1 MKQFTSKLCWLLHQL
16 YCEWSFWFA
25 HFVVHY
31 TITSSSVC
39 IWTMM
44 KPKMLAHFDST
55 AAAAATTKH
64 CSERSHVMLFVQ
76 CIICLHETIHFRLF
90 NPTLIKYNNGSCDL
104 TWLGLA
110 WLDLAWIELQCTV
123 LCYIYASEWNG
134 SNKWKMKCQYIQ
146 ATMQMFSEHLFSYGY
161 NTYLSMHATHQIAVI
176 SVFVHNV
183 PHITHELHVAI
194 SWSDGIINATMF
206 GFHNLL
212 VLIDDHKASGKSYIW
227 CLADES
233 LQPGKITKFV
243 ENGSSFIFS
252 NSISASATDSLN

>member
-1 MKQFTSKLCWLLHQL
+1 MWL
-16 YCEWSFWFA
+16 
-25 HFVVHY
+25 
-31 TITSSSVC
+31 
-39 IWTMM
+39 
-44 KPKMLAHFDST
+44 D
-55 AAAAATTKH
+55 
-64 CSERSHVMLFVQ
+64 
-76 CIICLHETIHFRLF
+76 
-90 NPTLIKYNNGSCDL
+90 
-104 TWLGLA
+104 LA

-183 PHITHELHVAI
+183 PHITHEWHVAI

-243 ENGSSFIFS
+243 ENGSSFIYIQTQYQLQLQIHLISSARCDVIAAPIVLIRFIHKKYIICK
-252 NSISASATDSLN
+252 NTHTSIFTFMIQGANAKLESIKSTHTHTHTCSQSSF

>member
-1 MKQFTSKLCWLLHQL
+1 MSIHFSWFRRIPSNFFVFFFCYCSSKGILIFYYYKNSKLKQFTSKLCWLLHQL

-55 AAAAATTKH
+55 AAAAAATTKH

-104 TWLGLA
+104 TWLDLTWLGLSYNVRFYA
-110 WLDLAWIELQCTV
+110 IFMLQNEMVVTNEKWNV
-123 LCYIYASEWNG
+123 NIYKRPCRCS
-134 SNKWKMKCQYIQ
+134 Q
-146 ATMQMFSEHLFSYGY
+146 
-161 NTYLSMHATHQIAVI
+161 NTCSAMVTIPIYPCM
-176 SVFVHNV
+176 
-183 PHITHELHVAI
+183 P
-194 SWSDGIINATMF
+194 
-206 GFHNLL
+206 
-212 VLIDDHKASGKSYIW
+212 LIR
-227 CLADES
+227 
-233 LQPGKITKFV
+233 LQSFQF
-243 ENGSSFIFS
+243 SFIMS
-252 NSISASATDSLN
+252 HT